1 MKIYQFKQ
9 MINAFDNYYNPNWE
23 PKYVGNNYVEVLKLC
38 NDLMLDDK
46 AEGNY

>member
-1 MKIYQFKQ
+1 MKVYELKQ
-9 MINAFDNYYNPNWE
+9 MISAFDNYYREDWDK
-23 PKYVGNNYVEVLKLC
+23 KYMPDNYVEMLKLC

>member
-1 MKIYQFKQ
+1 MKVYRFKQ
-9 MINAFDNYYNPNWE
+9 MISAFDNYYKPEWQKE
-23 PKYVGNNYVEVLKLC
+23 LFNNYVEMLKLC